1 MATLPTLAYFFRDI
15 HLCQS
20 HNLHIRRPVMFLCPV
35 SVHTIFLTGFTI
47 CSFCILKAP
56 LGGFLK
62 SLAEVHKV
70 TVFIYLFI
78 VSQLNVM

>member
-1 MATLPTLAYFFRDI
+1 MFF
-15 HLCQS
+15 
-20 HNLHIRRPVMFLCPV
+20 LH
-35 SVHTIFLTGFTI
+35 
-47 CSFCILKAP
+47 LKAP

-78 VSQLNVM
+78 FSQLNVM